1 MRIEPFSLALDP
13 PLATAS
19 GDLEAREGYLV
30 AIEHAGVEGVG
41 EATPLPGWTESRS
54 ACLDALERAEEIAEH
69 TDWGIALA
77 RTGEPA
83 ARHGLALA
91 LSAARAQAADQP
103 LYRHLGPDVPVR
115 HVPVNATLDETA
127 PADLARAAR
136 DAVASG
142 FRSLKIKCGIGQLAD
157 DVSRLRAVRET
168 VDARVN
174 LRIDAN
180 GSWDRETARD
190 AFDAF
195 ANLDVDYVEQPLPPA
210 DLDGLARLRGGD
222 VGVAVDETLIEHSF
236 AAVREAGAADVVVI
250 KPMVVGGPDRAV
262 ELASRA
268 RAAGIEPIVSTT
280 VDAVVARTGAVHV
293 AATIPEVRAC
303 GLATGSRLATDLA
316 TDPAPVEDG
325 AVFVPQSKGLG
336 LAERPRT

>member
-1 MRIEPFSLALDP
+1 MRIEPFSLAVDP
-13 PLATAS
+13 PLTTAS
-19 GDLEAREGYLV
+19 GDLDAREGYLV
-30 AIEHAGVEGVG
+30 ALEHAGVEGVG
-41 EATPLPGWTESRS
+41 EATPLPGWTESRTE
-54 ACLDALERAEEIAEH
+54 CLDALERAGEIAEH

-83 ARHGLALA
+83 ARHGLSLA
-91 LSAARAQAADQP
+91 LSAARAHAADRP
-103 LYRHLGPDVPVR
+103 LYRHLGPDVAVR
-115 HVPVNATLDETA
+115 HVPVNATIDDGSSTA
-127 PADLARAAR
+127 VARAAR
-136 DAVASG
+136 DAVTAG
-142 FRSLKIKCGIGQLAD
+142 FRCVKVKCGTGQLAD
-157 DVSRLRAVRET
+157 DISRLRAVREA
-168 VDARVN
+168 VDARVD
-174 LRIDAN
+174 LRVDAN
-180 GSWDRETARD
+180 GAWDRKTARD

-195 ANLDVDYVEQPLPPA
+195 AGLDIDYVEQPLPPA
-210 DLDGLARLRGGD
+210 DLDGLAGLRGGD

-236 AAVREAGAADVVVI
+236 AAVRDAGAADIVVI

-280 VDAVVARTGAVHV
+280 FDAVVARTGAVHV